1 MTSASTRPGPRTRA
15 ETTPS
20 FDGAR
25 LAYLEV
31 AGLKA
36 YYDHRWLDC
45 FRYILQINREQFGL
59 SIFRAIQNAYYF
71 TKASIAWA
79 PVDHKAEVTHDY
91 IRKFYRVAKRYG
103 NHGKGLPFDARK
115 VSELEFQY
123 WILHRERG
131 MDPNN
136 DPQPYIQCLAE
147 LHSAVFGLTTEETRY
162 SGEKRVE
169 GTDAIDR
176 ITGKRSTDI
185 EGDWREAESAL
196 SEAYRSIAAKLN

>member
-1 MTSASTRPGPRTRA
+1 MVTA
-15 ETTPS
+15 ETATHKETAPT

-36 YYDHRWLDC
+36 YYDRRWLDC
-45 FRYILQINREQFGL
+45 FRYLLQIAREQFGL
-59 SIFRAIQNAYYF
+59 SLFRAMQNAYYF

-91 IRKFYRVAKRYG
+91 IRKFYSVAKRYG
-103 NHGKGLPFDARK
+103 NHGNGLPFDAEK
-115 VSELEFQY
+115 VADIEFQY
-123 WILHRERG
+123 WVLHRERG
-131 MDPNN
+131 MNPTN
-136 DPQPYIQCLAE
+136 DPEPYIQCLTE
-147 LHSAVFGLTTEETRY
+147 LHSAVFGLTTEQTRY

-176 ITGKRSTDI
+176 VTGKRSTDI
-185 EGDWREAESAL
+185 EADWRKAEAAL
-196 SEAYRSIAAKLN
+196 SEAYRSIAAKL